1 MTPYKAKENNLRAWL
16 IRASGKHSVHLFGAG
31 AHPLRSVQRSGHD
44 VSRQHWADATCHSF
58 LQQLQ
63 LLCLPTRLPIALH
76 QLFLNHTVNVCFYP
90 WLFLTCISSLI
101 SFFMWPR
108 GREAVVPKQTVR
120 DVSRGQEVR
129 RAEGSVTP
137 RRSAP
142 GAVFCRCRCSPVEL
156 PTSMA
161 LEPAAEQGG
170 VEGQPKPFHLITN
183 CSHSAEH
190 ATSGPCTVVLLL

>member
-1 MTPYKAKENNLRAWL
+1 MVNQSQWQTQCAPVWCRSSPSEERPEIGTRCEPPALGRCHVPF
-16 IRASGKHSVHLFGAG
+16 ISPTASA
-31 AHPLRSVQRSGHD
+31 A
-44 VSRQHWADATCHSF
+44 
-58 LQQLQ
+58 
-63 LLCLPTRLPIALH
+63 LPAYPCLPIALH

-108 GREAVVPKQTVR
+108 GREAVVPKQTAR

-161 LEPAAEQGG
+161 LEPGAEQGG